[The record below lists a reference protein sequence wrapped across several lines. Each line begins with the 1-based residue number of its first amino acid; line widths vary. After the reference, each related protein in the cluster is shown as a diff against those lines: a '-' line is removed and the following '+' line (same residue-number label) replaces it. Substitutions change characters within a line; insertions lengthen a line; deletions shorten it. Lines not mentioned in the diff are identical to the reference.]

1 MYELDVLVQGF
12 PGKTAYHGG
21 LGWSTV
27 GLLRGEGRTVL
38 LDTGGYNCRD
48 LLVTRLRGLGLEP
61 ADVTDVV
68 LSHCHWD
75 HILNFPLFSGATVH
89 VPRAELAWASQQP
102 TGTWFLP
109 ELHVERLAGDPD
121 VHRFEDGEEVLPDL
135 RALATPGHTP
145 GHSAFLTRSSGG
157 PLIVAADAVKN
168 QAELVTGRTDLTL
181 DAEQSRR
188 SVEKVRDLAGR
199 DSATTIVCGHDR
211 LLGIE
216 GGRVVY
222 RSELAAEI
230 KARLSE
236 DFDAETVF
244 DLTGAVGV
252 T

>member
-1 MYELDVLVQGF
+1 MYELDVLIQGF

-27 GLLRGEGRTVL
+27 ALLRGEGHSVL

-48 LLVTRLRGLGLEP
+48 LLVSKLRDLGLEP
-61 ADVTDVV
+61 AGVTDVV

-75 HILNFPLFSGATVH
+75 HILNFPLFTSATVH
-89 VPRAELAWASQQP
+89 VPASELAWASQQP
-102 TGTWFLP
+102 TGTWYLP
-109 ELHVERLAGDPD
+109 ELHVERLASDPH
-121 VHRFEDGEEVLPDL
+121 VHRFEDGDEVLPDL

-145 GHSAFLTRSSGG
+145 GHSAFVTRTSSG
-157 PLIVAADAVKN
+157 PLLIAADAVKN

-188 SVEKVRDLAGR
+188 SIEKIRDLASQ
-199 DSATTIVCGHDR
+199 DPATTIVCGHDR

-216 GGRVVY
+216 GGQVVY
-222 RSELAAEI
+222 RSELAAAL
-230 KARLSE
+230 KARLSA

-244 DLTGAVGV
+244 DLTAAVGV
-252 T
+252 R